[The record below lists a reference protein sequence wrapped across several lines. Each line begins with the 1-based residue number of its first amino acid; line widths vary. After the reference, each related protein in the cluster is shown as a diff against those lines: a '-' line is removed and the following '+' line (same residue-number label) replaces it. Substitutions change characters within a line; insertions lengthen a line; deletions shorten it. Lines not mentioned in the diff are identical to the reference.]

1 VWFWNKISVLFFAS
15 QLYNFSIKKTTLC
28 HQVLSSFRKN
38 SNGSFWN
45 VLTATQGF
53 LYLMFFMFSMAQRVY
68 PKPWKLRI
76 TRWFWCST
84 FLLSEGIKTMPHSP
98 HRLISVPSSE
108 KRNFE
113 IEIGAVEALEA
124 TLKTPSKNGFQ
135 HVFQQ
140 WQYPWWDKVLGGS
153 IQRVS

>member
-1 VWFWNKISVLFFAS
+1 VSYFLPLNSIISLLNNAMP
-15 QLYNFSIKKTTLC
+15 
-28 HQVLSSFRKN
+28 SSFVSVWEKQQRKLLKCFN
-38 SNGSFWN
+38 SDI
-45 VLTATQGF
+45 QGF

-76 TRWFWCST
+76 TRWFWCFT
-84 FLLSEGIKTMPHSP
+84 FLHSEGIKTVPHSP
-98 HRLISVPSSE
+98 YRLISVPSSE

-113 IEIGAVEALEA
+113 IEIGAVKALEA